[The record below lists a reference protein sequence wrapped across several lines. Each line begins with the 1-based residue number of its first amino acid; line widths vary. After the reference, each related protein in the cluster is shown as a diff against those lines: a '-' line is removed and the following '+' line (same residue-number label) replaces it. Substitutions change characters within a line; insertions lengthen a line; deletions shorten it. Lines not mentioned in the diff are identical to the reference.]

1 MFAAAGLHERWDPPE
16 TVEARTAVEL
26 VVGLGRQLNQVAAR
40 QLEAVAA
47 LFAQR
52 VAQRGEQEEWA
63 VDTWAA
69 VEAELAA
76 GLGVSVGRAGSLL
89 YYGLALRRLPAVAR
103 VFCAGDI
110 DVGMF
115 MAIVARTDRITD
127 EAILAHVDAV
137 IAGYARS
144 WRVWGQLRRDR
155 AIDAI
160 IAEVDPDAVRRAAE
174 RTRGREITVGEDDG
188 GLSEVFGR
196 LASADAQLLDQRLD
210 ALSHAVCEA
219 DPRTVAERRAD
230 ALGVLAGG
238 ADRLRCRC
246 GQPGCGA
253 GEAVAAPVVIHVV
266 AEQAAVEGRSD
277 APGFLHGT
285 GALVSA
291 ELLREL
297 ATGARLRPL
306 IAGAGPEAGYR
317 PSERLA
323 DFVKAR
329 DLTCRA
335 PGCRRPA
342 VKCDLDHTIPHAQGG
357 STCASNIK
365 CLCRLHHL
373 LKTFAG
379 WRDRQLEDGTVIWE
393 LPDGQT
399 YVTTPGSALLFP
411 GLMTPTGPVPVRPE
425 SRDPAGDAERA
436 ARMPRRKR
444 TRKQNRARRIAAERN
459 ENRRLREAAEAELP
473 SPPPPRWHPDD
484 PPPF

>member
-1 MFAAAGLHERWDPPE
+1 MLKVFVAFAFLLIGHKA
-16 TVEARTAVEL
+16 EAQHL
-26 VVGLGRQLNQVAAR
+26 WWN
-40 QLEAVAA
+40 LEG
-47 LFAQR
+47 QK
-52 VAQRGEQEEWA
+52 
-63 VDTWAA
+63 
-69 VEAELAA
+69 EATC
-76 GLGVSVGRAGSLL
+76 L
-89 YYGLALRRLPAVAR
+89 YG
-103 VFCAGDI
+103 
-110 DVGMF
+110 
-115 MAIVARTDRITD
+115 
-127 EAILAHVDAV
+127 
-137 IAGYARS
+137 
-144 WRVWGQLRRDR
+144 
-155 AIDAI
+155 
-160 IAEVDPDAVRRAAE
+160 
-174 RTRGREITVGEDDG
+174 EITVLATHPAIYYCGANWHPGEAAG
-188 GLSEVFGR
+188 GYCGIQHN
-196 LASADAQLLDQRLD
+196 SATEKRTIFSIWDTTP
-210 ALSHAVCEA
+210 ALHPNVSEA

-306 IAGAGPEAGYR
+306 IAGGGPEAGYR

-323 DFVKAR
+323 GFVKAR